1 MNIDIFEVKADEA
14 WKSLI
19 AESPYL
25 LMSSR
30 ELEKCKNFFI
40 FLNYKSRNKIVQV
53 FVHFPLYYY

>member
-1 MNIDIFEVKADEA
+1 MNIDIFEIKANEA

-40 FLNYKSRNKIVQV
+40 LG
-53 FVHFPLYYY
+53 YYTAIRDSHL

>member
-40 FLNYKSRNKIVQV
+40 LG
-53 FVHFPLYYY
+53 YYTAIRDSYL

>member
-1 MNIDIFEVKADEA
+1 MNTDIFEIKADKA

-19 AESPYL
+19 AESPIYL

-40 FLNYKSRNKIVQV
+40 LG
-53 FVHFPLYYY
+53 YYTAVKDSHL